1 MPPKSISSKASRSYN
16 SQLRQQQAEATRS
29 RILDAAAELFAAD
42 GYTRTTLARIAATA
56 GVSAETVQGQGPK
69 ATLLISA
76 IDYAAFGVVG
86 ERDIF
91 NLDVGRRMLAIDNY
105 DEALDAMVEAVTEV
119 LERSAPLAR
128 ALLGGVGTDPELE
141 RYLEDLLANIK
152 LQNRRVLE
160 AYRERGLIRSDVPFD
175 EVVETSVVVCSVD
188 TYLQI
193 THRGG
198 WSVDA
203 YRSWCRRMLAETVFA
218 SPQSASKRSPK

>member
-1 MPPKSISSKASRSYN
+1 MSAKSSRTYR

-29 RILDAAAELFAAD
+29 RILNAAAKLFASE
-42 GYTRTTLARIAATA
+42 GYTRTTLAKIAATA

-69 ATLLISA
+69 AALLIAA

-86 ERDIF
+86 ERDVF
-91 NLDVGRRMLAIDNY
+91 KLDIGRRMLAIGNI
-105 DEALDAMVEAVTEV
+105 DEALDAMVEAVTDV
-119 LERSAPLAR
+119 LERTAPLAR
-128 ALLGGVGTDPELE
+128 ALLGGVGTDPELQ
-141 RYLEDLLANIK
+141 RYLDDLLSNIK

-160 AYRERGLIRSDVPFD
+160 AYRDRGLIRSDVPFD

-193 THRGG
+193 THRSG
-198 WSVDA
+198 WSVDG
-203 YRSWCRRMLAETVFA
+203 YRSWCRRMLAETVFT